1 MCVHISVF
9 YIHIVCVQ
17 NLKQL
22 RMELQML
29 GIKLQ
34 SGERACCRNTDGEKL
49 RHALSSADSKL
60 AKQVTCKRSMLLM
73 LFLAQCTFII

>member
-1 MCVHISVF
+1 MFRLCVF
-9 YIHIVCVQ
+9 CVQ

-29 GIKLQ
+29 GVKLQ

-49 RHALSSADSKL
+49 RHALASADSKL
-60 AKQVTCKRSMLLM
+60 AKQVTFKHHTQLV
-73 LFLAQCTFII
+73 F